1 MIQVNI
7 GRKDITLSFES
18 PAFRCHNTF
27 HANGRP
33 NTRETR
39 MTQRSATLC
48 SLNRS
53 SISHSLFMSL
63 FVRWSGGSYPLSNLF
78 VRETFTN
85 WWVIRKDDRII
96 RIIGGQFVAL
106 SCLGDD
112 VSREVRW
119 GQSPAVGE
127 VIVTMVTIYGKPMG
141 EEAFVLSKPY
151 CRGMERCNC
160 FLPDYHLVRQRCWLD
175 NVKAGMRQA
184 DIHKLWVSTS
194 FRRQTVLF
202 WIIIV
207 DIHLTCRGDF
217 REKGMGI
224 ARRHSSLPYNREIPR
239 LLKRNENLLK
249 EKNQSLPSIP
259 QH

>member
-1 MIQVNI
+1 
-7 GRKDITLSFES
+7 
-18 PAFRCHNTF
+18 
-27 HANGRP
+27 
-33 NTRETR
+33 
-39 MTQRSATLC
+39 
-48 SLNRS
+48 
-53 SISHSLFMSL
+53 
-63 FVRWSGGSYPLSNLF
+63 
-78 VRETFTN
+78 
-85 WWVIRKDDRII
+85 
-96 RIIGGQFVAL
+96 
-106 SCLGDD
+106 
-112 VSREVRW
+112 
-119 GQSPAVGE
+119 
-127 VIVTMVTIYGKPMG
+127 
-141 EEAFVLSKPY
+141 
-151 CRGMERCNC
+151 MERCNC

-249 EKNQSLPSIP
+249 EKKSKPPLHPATLMLVLFVSISIYAVWNLAGREYSMHWWGEWMYKNLVSTLAKSKLQPFSPSDS
-259 QH
+259 HSGWC